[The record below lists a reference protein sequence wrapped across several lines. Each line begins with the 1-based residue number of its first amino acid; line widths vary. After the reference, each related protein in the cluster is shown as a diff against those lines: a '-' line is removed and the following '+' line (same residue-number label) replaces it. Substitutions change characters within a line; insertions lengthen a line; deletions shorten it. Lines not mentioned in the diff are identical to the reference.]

1 VKIRQGIA
9 SRTFD
14 AFNVLFMLGLV
25 FVTFYP
31 LYHIFV
37 VSISDGH
44 AVLRGEVNFW
54 PVGPNLDT
62 YSLLLQDTSILRSY
76 SNTIL
81 YTAVGTLVNLCCT
94 VLCAYPLSKKEFYGR
109 TFFTLMIVFT
119 MFFSGG
125 LIPSYLLVQKLHMIN
140 TMWALIIPGAIS
152 VWNMF
157 VMRTFFQGLPNEL
170 FESARM
176 DGAHEFFVLWKIV
189 LPLSLP
195 IIATISMFYAVGH
208 WNSFFPAL
216 IYLNEKAKYP
226 VQILLRNIVVMG
238 QMSEQSQ
245 ELSGPYAAVTSTN
258 IKYAVIIIVVAPI
271 VAIYPF
277 IQKYFIKGV
286 MIGSL
291 KG

>member
-1 VKIRQGIA
+1 MRNYQGIG

-14 AFNVLFMLGLV
+14 AFNILFMIGLI

-44 AVLRGEVNFW
+44 SVLRGEVNIW
-54 PVGPNLDT
+54 PIRPNLDT
-62 YSLLLQDTSILRSY
+62 YRLLLHDSAIIRSY
-76 SNTIL
+76 GNTIL
-81 YTAVGTLVNLCCT
+81 YTTVGTFVNVCFT
-94 VLCAYPLSKKEFYGR
+94 ILCAYPLSKKEFHGR
-109 TFFTLMIVFT
+109 SFFTLMIVFT

-125 LIPSYLLVQKLHMIN
+125 LIPSYLLVQKLNMIN
-140 TMWALIIPGAIS
+140 TMWALIVPGAIS
-152 VWNMF
+152 AWNMI
-157 VMRTFFQGLPNEL
+157 VMRTFFQGIPNEL
-170 FESARM
+170 FEAARI
-176 DGAHEFFVLWKIV
+176 DGAQELLVLWRIV

-216 IYLNEKAKYP
+216 IYLDEKAKYP
-226 VQILLRNIVVMG
+226 VQILLRNMVVMG

-245 ELSGPYAAVTSTN
+245 ELSGPYAGVTSTN
-258 IKYAVIIIVVAPI
+258 IKYAVIMIVIAPI
-271 VAIYPF
+271 IAIYPF

>member
-1 VKIRQGIA
+1 MRIRRSIA

-14 AFNVLFMLGLV
+14 AFNLLFMIGLI

-44 AVLRGEVNFW
+44 AVLRGEVNVW
-54 PVGPNLDT
+54 PVAPNMDT
-62 YSLLLQDTSILRSY
+62 YSLLLQDSSILRSY
-76 SNTIL
+76 GNTIL
-81 YTAVGTLVNLCCT
+81 YTAVGTIVNLCCT
-94 VLCAYPLSKKEFYGR
+94 ILCAYPLSKKEFYGR
-109 TFFTLMIVFT
+109 SFFTLMIVFT

-125 LIPSYLLVQKLHMIN
+125 LIPSYLLVQKLHLIN
-140 TMWALIIPGAIS
+140 TIWALVLPGAIS
-152 VWNMF
+152 AWNMF

-170 FESARM
+170 FESARI
-176 DGAHEFFVLWKIV
+176 DGAGELLVLWRIV

-271 VAIYPF
+271 VAVYPF

>member
-1 VKIRQGIA
+1 MRIRQSIGSQA
-9 SRTFD
+9 FDTF
-14 AFNVLFMLGLV
+14 NILFMIGLI

-44 AVLRGEVNFW
+44 SVLRGEVNFW

-62 YSLLLQDTSILRSY
+62 YRLLLHDSAILRSY
-76 SNTIL
+76 GNTIL
-81 YTAVGTLVNLCCT
+81 YTSVGTLVNLCCT
-94 VLCAYPLSKKEFYGR
+94 ILCAYPLSKKEFYGR
-109 TFFTLMIVFT
+109 SFFTLMIVFT

-125 LIPSYLLVQKLHMIN
+125 LIPSYLLVQKLHMMN
-140 TMWALIIPGAIS
+140 TMWALIVPGAIS
-152 VWNMF
+152 AWNMI

-176 DGAHEFFVLWKIV
+176 DGANEWLVLWRIV

-216 IYLNEKAKYP
+216 IYLDEKAKYP

-258 IKYAVIIIVVAPI
+258 IKYAVIMIVVAPI
-271 VAIYPF
+271 IAVYPF

>member
-1 VKIRQGIA
+1 MRNYQGIG

-14 AFNVLFMLGLV
+14 AFNILFMIGLI

-44 AVLRGEVNFW
+44 SVLRGEVNIW
-54 PVGPNLDT
+54 PIRPNLDT
-62 YSLLLQDTSILRSY
+62 YRLLLHDSAIIRSY
-76 SNTIL
+76 GNTIL
-81 YTAVGTLVNLCCT
+81 YTTVGTFVNVCFT
-94 VLCAYPLSKKEFYGR
+94 ILCAYPLSKKEFHGR
-109 TFFTLMIVFT
+109 SFFTLMIVFT

-125 LIPSYLLVQKLHMIN
+125 LIPSYLLVQKLNMIN
-140 TMWALIIPGAIS
+140 TMWALIVPGAIS
-152 VWNMF
+152 AWNMI
-157 VMRTFFQGLPNEL
+157 VMRTFFQGIPNEL
-170 FESARM
+170 FEAARI
-176 DGAHEFFVLWKIV
+176 DGAQELLVLWRIV

-216 IYLNEKAKYP
+216 IYLDEKAKYP
-226 VQILLRNIVVMG
+226 VQILLRNMVVMG

-245 ELSGPYAAVTSTN
+245 ELSGPYAGVTSTN
-258 IKYAVIIIVVAPI
+258 IKYAVIMIVVAPI
-271 VAIYPF
+271 IAIYPF

>member
-1 VKIRQGIA
+1 MNMRRSIGSWA
-9 SRTFD
+9 FD
-14 AFNVLFMLGLV
+14 ACNLLFMLALV
-25 FVTFYP
+25 MVTFYP
-31 LYHIFV
+31 LYHLFI
-37 VSISDGH
+37 VSVSNGH
-44 AVLRGEVNFW
+44 AVLRGEVSFW

-62 YSLLLQDTSILRSY
+62 YRLLLQDTSILRSY
-76 SNTIL
+76 GNTVL
-81 YTAVGTLVNLCCT
+81 YTAVGTAVNLICT
-94 VLCAYPLSKKEFYGR
+94 ILCAYPLSKREFYGR
-109 TFFTLMIVFT
+109 SFFTLMIVLT

-125 LIPSYLLVQKLHMIN
+125 LIPTYLLVQKLHMID
-140 TMWALIIPGAIS
+140 TMWALIVPGAIS
-152 VWNMF
+152 AWNMF
-157 VMRTFFQGLPNEL
+157 VMRTFFQGIPGEL

-176 DGAHEFFVLWKIV
+176 DGAGEWMVLWRIA

-195 IIATISMFYAVGH
+195 IVATISMFYAVGH

-258 IKYAVIIIVVAPI
+258 IKYAVIIVVVAPI
-271 VAIYPF
+271 VAVYPF